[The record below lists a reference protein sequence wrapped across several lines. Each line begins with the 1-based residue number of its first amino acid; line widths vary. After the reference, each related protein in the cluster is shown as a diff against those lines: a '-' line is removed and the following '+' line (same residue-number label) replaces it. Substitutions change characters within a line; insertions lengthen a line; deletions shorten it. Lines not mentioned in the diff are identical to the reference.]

1 MYIPQGPGPPHQG
14 STFVDFKQQQSA
26 AVAAQTTL
34 TAVKELNGA
43 IQADKVHE
51 VFKQMPQFNAGM
63 PDTHWNAVT
72 AGTSH
77 SADISTKDFRADL
90 WNTDINR
97 HCC

>member
-1 MYIPQGPGPPHQG
+1 M
-14 STFVDFKQQQSA
+14 
-26 AVAAQTTL
+26 
-34 TAVKELNGA
+34 KELNAA
-43 IQADKVHE
+43 IQAYKVHE

-90 WNTDINR
+90 WNTDMNR
-97 HCC
+97 RCC